1 MGVSGSGIIYPH
13 PVVSAQDVGGYLD
26 AIKPR
31 MTRIASGNHANPEKG
46 IFRRDVPT
54 LWQWP

>member
-13 PVVSAQDVGGYLD
+13 PAVSAQDVGGYVD

-54 LWQWP
+54 LWQ